1 MTRNSL
7 DAREA
12 LTRCFPKTSSEDRT
26 QRRVQT
32 LITRDLVQKRP
43 PSRAKPFP
51 GGSGLLLIPVTA
63 LFVCA
68 TLGYTTGT
76 VLFRER
82 ASLAYLR
89 HHSCCLSTRAR
100 RARRGGGGGCGF
112 RPGGTAQRG
121 LSGVFRLEDTWMSV
135 LRASRGERP
144 AAHGRLRPGG
154 PRRHRTVSQTWAP
167 RAGPRAHDGRALVR
181 GNQRHGPHHDAA
193 AFGGHPYGREPPPS
207 CGSRVRAAEPGCEPL
222 GDDRPLRQPAE
233 PVSLFLLRA
242 RPRRFPGRY
251 GTALRAVDRRHR
263 RLHLVAVR
271 SVERQLWPRRYAQS
285 RRADAAQQS
294 TERLSPSLCWPYSAS
309 CPSPPPSPS

>member
-1 MTRNSL
+1 MFSKNFFRRPNATQSSGAYNS
-7 DAREA
+7 R
-12 LTRCFPKTSSEDRT
+12 
-26 QRRVQT
+26 
-32 LITRDLVQKRP
+32 
-43 PSRAKPFP
+43 SRAKKASLESKALP
-51 GGSGLLLIPVTA
+51 GWLGATAHPGNGALCLCDVGVHYGHCPVSRKSVPCVSPPPLLLPFYASTPCSSWRRWRLRLPPWRYRPTRLIWGISIGRHLDACSACWPW
-63 LFVCA
+63 
-68 TLGYTTGT
+68 
-76 VLFRER
+76 R
-82 ASLAYLR
+82 ARCGSWA
-89 HHSCCLSTRAR
+89 LST
-100 RARRGGGGGCGF
+100 
-112 RPGGTAQRG
+112 
-121 LSGVFRLEDTWMSV
+121 
-135 LRASRGERP
+135 
-144 AAHGRLRPGG
+144 GR

-222 GDDRPLRQPAE
+222 RDDRPLRQPAE

-285 RRADAAQQS
+285 RRADAAQP
-294 TERLSPSLCWPYSAS
+294 TAPGNLRSA
-309 CPSPPPSPS
+309 CRPHFAGRIPHRARSPPPSPS